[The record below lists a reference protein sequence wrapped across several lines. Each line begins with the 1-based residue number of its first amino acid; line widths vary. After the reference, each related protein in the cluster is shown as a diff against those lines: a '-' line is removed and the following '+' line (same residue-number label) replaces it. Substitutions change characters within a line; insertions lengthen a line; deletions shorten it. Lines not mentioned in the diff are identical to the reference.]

1 MPLGSVLRLQLEQE
15 VEDRVRHEA
24 VFRGV
29 AYQVVLREKID
40 QAMDLAGQVAAFRR
54 EMDAGFHDLRERQ
67 EDLAEWLQGSS
78 SSDPGQ
84 GDTGPNPSAVYELL
98 LLMRSL
104 AGTERLTQAH
114 REIKRLGLTP
124 YNPDNP

>member
-24 VFRGV
+24 AFRGV

-54 EMDAGFHDLRERQ
+54 EMDAGFYDLRERQ
-67 EDLAEWLQGSS
+67 EDLTEWLTSLS
-78 SSDPGQ
+78 APGQ
-84 GDTGPNPSAVYELL
+84 GDTGANPSAVYELL

-104 AGTERLTQAH
+104 AGTERLGRAH
-114 REIKRLGLTP
+114 REMKRLGLTP